1 MTTTPAMPGFP
12 PHDERFVTIDGA
24 KVRLLS
30 SGSGPDLLYLHG
42 SGDLGNWLPALDV
55 FAESHRVL
63 RPDHPG
69 FNGSDDLPFT
79 TVREVAAYYS
89 ALLDQLGVARLTV
102 VGCSFGGWIA
112 TELAILDPTRIERL
126 ILIAPAGMPAE
137 EPAPRLFDIDP
148 VVAAGMTFHGDAAR
162 RRAEAH
168 AARLADG
175 DPAVEAWRVRNAATS
190 ARIASVPYMYDPELP
205 SRVSGI
211 GMPVEIMWGEFDEIL
226 PVSHLQSWSSAIPS
240 VQAHIVPD
248 AGHLPHVEN
257 SVAFFDLLPDNR

>member
-1 MTTTPAMPGFP
+1 MTTTSTTPGVRSY
-12 PHDERFVTIDGA
+12 DELFVTVDGA

-69 FNGSDDLPFT
+69 FNGSDDLPLA
-79 TVREVAAYYS
+79 TVREIAAYYS
-89 ALLDQLGVARLTV
+89 ALLDRLGIGRLTL

-112 TELAILDPTRIERL
+112 TELAILDPTRVERL
-126 ILIAPAGMPAE
+126 ILIDPAGMPAAE
-137 EPAPRLFDIDP
+137 AAPRLLDVDP

-162 RRAEAH
+162 RAAEARI
-168 AARLADG
+168 AGMADA
-175 DPAVEAWRVRNAATS
+175 DPALEAWRVRNAATS
-190 ARIASVPYMYDPELP
+190 ARIASEPYMHDPELP
-205 SRVSGI
+205 SRVSGL
-211 GMPVEIMWGEFDEIL
+211 GMPVEIMWGEFDQIV
-226 PVSHLQSWSSAIPS
+226 PVSHAHSWSSAIPS
-240 VQAHIVPD
+240 AQVHIVPD